1 MNSITFN
8 HINKAVDAETLEECE
23 QRFYKQLRAR
33 TQKGLQIE
41 NSSGASMNV
50 EVNIVNQ
57 NLSRYAGRNFKT
69 F

>member
-23 QRFYKQLRAR
+23 QRFHKQLRAR

-41 NSSGASMNV
+41 NSSGAIMNV
-50 EVNIVNQ
+50 EVNIVNE
-57 NLSRYAGRNFKT
+57 NLSRYAGRSIKT